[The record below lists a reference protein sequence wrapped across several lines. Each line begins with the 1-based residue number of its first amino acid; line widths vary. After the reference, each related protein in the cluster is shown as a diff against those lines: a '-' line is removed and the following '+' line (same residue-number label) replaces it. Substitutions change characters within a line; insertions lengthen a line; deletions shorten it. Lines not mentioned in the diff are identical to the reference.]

1 MAMLSLGLVALGVF
15 VFFCSWIVQHG
26 VPVLGMKLDE
36 DDLLLISEMSGEDV
50 LEA

>member
-1 MAMLSLGLVALGVF
+1 MLSISLGLVALGVF
-15 VFFCSWIVQHG
+15 VFFFCWVVQHG
-26 VPVLGMKLDE
+26 LPVLGMKLDE